1 MNPNLGA
8 SNAHRNVLVIQHA
21 ASEGLGTIEDALNAA
36 GISFEYIRTFEG
48 QPVPIEACG
57 ASALI
62 MMGGPMGVYE
72 ADRFP
77 FLLREMKLI
86 EAFLKAGKPI
96 LGVCLGSQLLAAALG
111 TPCSKGPKKEIG
123 WLPVQ
128 LSPAIEQDALWRGQP
143 SRFVAFHW
151 HSDIFDLPKGA
162 VALASSDV
170 APVQSYRFG
179 DRAYGI
185 LFHIEVAEPNI
196 RKMLAQFAA
205 EVQQENLNPAG
216 ILQQAGSFLPPL
228 QQIGATVF
236 RRWLELV

>member
-1 MNPNLGA
+1 MNANTGVP
-8 SNAHRNVLVIQHA
+8 SAHRKALVIQHD
-21 ASEGLGTIEDALNAA
+21 ASENLGTIEDALNAA
-36 GISFEYIRTFEG
+36 GVAFEYVRTFEG

-62 MMGGPMGVYE
+62 MMGGPMGVHE

-111 TPCSKGPKKEIG
+111 MPCRKGPKKEIG
-123 WLPVQ
+123 WFPVQ
-128 LSPAIEQDALWRGQP
+128 LSLASTQDALWHGQP

-151 HSDIFDLPKGA
+151 HTDIFDVPKGA

-170 APVQSYRFG
+170 TPVQSYRFG

-185 LFHIEVAEPNI
+185 LFHIEVAELNI
-196 RKMLAQFAA
+196 RKMLAQFDA
-205 EVQQENLNPAG
+205 EVRQENLNPAA
-216 ILQQAGSFLPPL
+216 ILKEAESFLPPL
-228 QQIGATVF
+228 RQIGATVF